1 MHVRPRH
8 SFLSHLWER
17 TGEGSA
23 SDPLADS
30 VGEGWGEGAGAAAMA
45 ARRGASDPE
54 PSPSLSH
61 EWQRS
66 PNARQT
72 SACVPLPL
80 VGEDR

>member
-1 MHVRPRH
+1 MRVRPRH
-8 SFLSHLWER
+8 AFLSHLWER
-17 TGEGSA
+17 TGKGSA
-23 SDPLADS
+23 SGPLAHS
-30 VGEGWGEGAGAAAMA
+30 VGEGEGAGAAAMT

-61 EWQRS
+61 EWERS

-72 SACVPLPL
+72 SAFVPLPL